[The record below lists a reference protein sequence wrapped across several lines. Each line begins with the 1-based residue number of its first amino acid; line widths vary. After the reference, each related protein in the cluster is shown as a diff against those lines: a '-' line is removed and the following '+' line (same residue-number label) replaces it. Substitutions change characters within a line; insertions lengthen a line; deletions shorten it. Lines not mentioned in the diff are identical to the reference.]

1 MILYKKISKE
11 DRILAKDKKIFV
23 CSECGYESPKY
34 WGKCPDCGN
43 WNTFSEFSK
52 KELDLVNSKNSV
64 FTPKVTNLKDV
75 DIKED
80 IRFTTSISELD
91 NVLGGGIVAS
101 SLVLVGG
108 EPGIGKSTLLM
119 QTAHNVSIIGKRVLY
134 ASSEES
140 LSQLKLRLDRL
151 GLKGSDILV
160 LSNTD
165 IEQIIESAKENKA
178 DLLIIDSIQTVR
190 SSNIPSAPGTITQV
204 RECTNLLMNFAKA
217 SNTSVF
223 IVGHIT
229 KQGTIAGPKTIEHM
243 VDTVMYFESESNSS
257 LRILRLSKNRF
268 GSSEEIGVFEMSRKG
283 LKCVTNPSRLLLEDR
298 ENRSYGS
305 VICSIMEGNRSV
317 LIEIQAL
324 AMMSSFQVPRRVS
337 TGFEYNRFV
346 QILAVIEKMTNVK
359 LHSTDVY
366 LNVVGGV
373 RVKETASDLAV
384 ACAVISSMLKKE
396 IPINTIIIGEVG
408 LCGEI
413 RKINNIFK
421 RIKEANSLGFKKAI
435 IPRNSLDEHEDISN
449 LNIEVIEISTLKE
462 CVFKLFNN

>member
-1 MILYKKISKE
+1 M
-11 DRILAKDKKIFV
+11 
-23 CSECGYESPKY
+23 
-34 WGKCPDCGN
+34 
-43 WNTFSEFSK
+43 T
-52 KELDLVNSKNSV
+52 
-64 FTPKVTNLKDV
+64 
-75 DIKED
+75 
-80 IRFTTSISELD
+80 
-91 NVLGGGIVAS
+91 
-101 SLVLVGG
+101 
-108 EPGIGKSTLLM
+108 
-119 QTAHNVSIIGKRVLY
+119 
-134 ASSEES
+134 
-140 LSQLKLRLDRL
+140 
-151 GLKGSDILV
+151 
-160 LSNTD
+160 
-165 IEQIIESAKENKA
+165 
-178 DLLIIDSIQTVR
+178 
-190 SSNIPSAPGTITQV
+190 
-204 RECTNLLMNFAKA
+204 
-217 SNTSVF
+217 
-223 IVGHIT
+223 
-229 KQGTIAGPKTIEHM
+229 
-243 VDTVMYFESESNSS
+243 
-257 LRILRLSKNRF
+257 
-268 GSSEEIGVFEMSRKG
+268 RKG
-283 LKCVTNPSRLLLEDR
+283 LECVTNPSRLLLEDR

-435 IPRNSLDEHEDISN
+435 IPRNSLDEHEDITN
-449 LNIEVIEISTLKE
+449 LNIEIIEISTLKE

>member
-1 MILYKKISKE
+1 
-11 DRILAKDKKIFV
+11 LAKDKKIFV

-34 WGKCPDCGN
+34 WGKCPDCGS

-52 KELDLVNSKNSV
+52 KELDLVNVKNSI
-64 FTPKVTNLKDV
+64 FTPKVTKLNDV
-75 DIKED
+75 DTNTDMRFSTGIK
-80 IRFTTSISELD
+80 ELD
-91 NVLGGGIVAS
+91 NVLGGGIVTS

-119 QTAHNVSIIGKRVLY
+119 QTAHNVSINKKKVLY

-151 GLKGSDILV
+151 GLRGSDILV

-217 SNTSVF
+217 TNTSVF
-223 IVGHIT
+223 LVGHIT

-243 VDTVMYFESESNSS
+243 VDTVMYFENETGSN

-268 GSSEEIGVFEMSRKG
+268 GSSEEIGVFEMKG
-283 LKCVTNPSRLLLEDR
+283 RGLECVTNPSRLLLEDR

-305 VICSIMEGNRSV
+305 VICSMMEGNRSV
-317 LIEIQAL
+317 LVEIQAL
-324 AMMSSFQVPRRVS
+324 AMPSSFQVPRRVS

-346 QILAVIEKMTNVK
+346 LILAVIEKMTNVK
-359 LHSTDVY
+359 LYNTDVY

-373 RVKETASDLAV
+373 KVKETASDLAV
-384 ACAVISSMLKKE
+384 AAAVISSMMKRE
-396 IPINTIIIGEVG
+396 IPRDTVIIGEVG

-413 RKINNIFK
+413 RNINNTFK
-421 RIKEANSLGFKKAI
+421 RLKEANALGFKTAI
-435 IPRNSLDEHEDISN
+435 IPKNSMDKHEDISS
-449 LNIEVIEISTLKE
+449 LKNIDIIGVSTLKE
-462 CVFKLFNN
+462 CVYKLFQS

>member
-1 MILYKKISKE
+1 M
-11 DRILAKDKKIFV
+11 AKDKKIFV

-34 WGKCPDCGN
+34 WGKCPDCGK

-52 KELDLVNSKNSV
+52 KELDIVNNNANIV
-64 FTPKVTNLKDV
+64 TPKVKKLN
-75 DIKED
+75 DISADDD
-80 IRFTTSISELD
+80 IRFSTSISELD
-91 NVLGGGIVAS
+91 RVLGGGIVAS

-119 QTAHNVSIIGKRVLY
+119 QTAYNISLTNRKVLY

-140 LSQLKLRLDRL
+140 LTQLKLRLDRL
-151 GLKGSDILV
+151 KLKDGNIMV
-160 LSNTD
+160 LSNTN
-165 IEQIIESAKENKA
+165 IEQIIESAKENKV

-190 SSNIPSAPGTITQV
+190 STDIQSAPGTITQV

-223 IVGHIT
+223 LVGHIN
-229 KQGTIAGPKTIEHM
+229 KQGTLAGPKTIEHM
-243 VDTVMYFESESNSS
+243 VDTVMYFENETNSN

-268 GSSEEIGVFEMSRKG
+268 GSSEEIGVFEMTKRG
-283 LKCVTNPSRLLLEDR
+283 LECVTNPSKLLLEDR

-305 VICSIMEGNRSV
+305 TICAAMEGNRSM

-324 AMMSSFQVPRRVS
+324 ATDSSFQVPRRVS

-346 QILAVIEKMTNVK
+346 LILAVIEKMTNIK

-373 RVKETASDLAV
+373 KIKETASDLAV
-384 ACAVISSMLKKE
+384 ACAIVSSVLKKE
-396 IPINTIIIGEVG
+396 IRRDTLIIGEVG

-413 RKINNIFK
+413 RNVSNIYK
-421 RIKEANSLGFKKAI
+421 RIKDAKSMGFTRAI
-435 IPRNSLDEHEDISN
+435 IPFSASSDEE
-449 LNIEVIEISTLKE
+449 LKNIDIEIVKVSTLKQTI
-462 CVFKLFNN
+462 FNLFNK

>member
-1 MILYKKISKE
+1 M
-11 DRILAKDKKIFV
+11 AKDKKIFV

-34 WGKCPDCGN
+34 WGKCPDCGK

-52 KELDLVNSKNSV
+52 KELDIVNNNANIV
-64 FTPKVTNLKDV
+64 TPKVKKLN
-75 DIKED
+75 DISADDD
-80 IRFTTSISELD
+80 IRFSTSISELD
-91 NVLGGGIVAS
+91 RVLGGGIVAS

-119 QTAHNVSIIGKRVLY
+119 QTAYNISLTNRKVLY

-140 LSQLKLRLDRL
+140 LTQLKLRLDRL
-151 GLKGSDILV
+151 KLKDGNIMV
-160 LSNTD
+160 LSNTN
-165 IEQIIESAKENKA
+165 IEQIIESAKENKV

-190 SSNIPSAPGTITQV
+190 STDIQSAPGTITQV

-223 IVGHIT
+223 LVGHIN
-229 KQGTIAGPKTIEHM
+229 KQGTLAGPKTIEHM
-243 VDTVMYFESESNSS
+243 VDTVMYFENETNSN

-268 GSSEEIGVFEMSRKG
+268 GSSEEIGVFEMTKRG
-283 LKCVTNPSRLLLEDR
+283 LECVINPSKLLLEDR

-305 VICSIMEGNRSV
+305 TICAAMEGNRSM

-324 AMMSSFQVPRRVS
+324 ATDSSFQVPRRVS

-346 QILAVIEKMTNVK
+346 LILAVIEKMTNIK

-373 RVKETASDLAV
+373 KIKETASDLAV
-384 ACAVISSMLKKE
+384 ACAIVSSVLKKE
-396 IPINTIIIGEVG
+396 IRRDTLIIGEVG

-413 RKINNIFK
+413 RNVSNIYK
-421 RIKEANSLGFKKAI
+421 RIKDAKSMGFTRAI
-435 IPRNSLDEHEDISN
+435 IPFSASSDEELKNVD
-449 LNIEVIEISTLKE
+449 IEIVKVNTLKQTI
-462 CVFKLFNN
+462 FNLFNK